1 MATSLPFSAGG
12 SSAQMTILIRLTL
25 WLIPL
30 ALACLLGLS
39 VYSDIS
45 ALSAPSQSAPTQNI
59 NTSKNGPTMNA
70 SLLASFNLLGKLGEA
85 PAPAKINRDLPQTR
99 LQFELKGAFTNTDT
113 DEASAL
119 IAGSKGKPSK
129 RYRVG
134 DTLPGGAKLHSV
146 SADSVTLDRGGNL
159 EVLSFPKAKSISS
172 GRTSSRNSQS
182 RSRTTLRGNEN
193 RDESSK
199 KAINARSQNSRLR

>member
-1 MATSLPFSAGG
+1 
-12 SSAQMTILIRLTL
+12 MTILIRLIL

-39 VYSDIS
+39 VYNDIS
-45 ALSAPSQSAPTQNI
+45 ALSARSHSAPAQSI
-59 NTSKNGPTMNA
+59 NAAKNGSTMNA
-70 SLLASFNLLGKLGEA
+70 SLLSSFNLLGKLGES
-85 PAPAKINRDLPQTR
+85 PTLVKINRNLPQTR

-172 GRTSSRNSQS
+172 GRTSSRTSQS
-182 RSRTTLRGNEN
+182 RARTTLRGGQN
-193 RDESSK
+193 SK
-199 KAINARSQNSRLR
+199 KSINSSSQNSRLR

>member
-1 MATSLPFSAGG
+1 MAISIPFGAGG
-12 SSAQMTILIRLTL
+12 PSAQITTLIRLTL

-39 VYSDIS
+39 VYNDFSS
-45 ALSAPSQSAPTQNI
+45 LSAPPQSKPLQNT
-59 NTSKNGPTMNA
+59 NVPKNDSMMNA
-70 SLLASFNLLGKLGEA
+70 SLLASFNLLGKLGETA
-85 PAPAKINRDLPQTR
+85 ALPNKNRNLPQTR
-99 LQFELKGAFTNTDT
+99 LQLELKGAFTNTDAG
-113 DEASAL
+113 EASAL
-119 IAGSKGKPSK
+119 IAGSKGKASK

-134 DTLPGGAKLHSV
+134 DSLPGGAKLHSV

-159 EVLSFPKAKSISS
+159 EVLSFPKAKSLSS
-172 GRTSSRNSQS
+172 GRTSSRTSQS

-193 RDESSK
+193 RGKSSK